1 MEKKKNSIQL
11 VHEPWDMEQPLQVA
25 GRNSYCLH
33 MRSNPTTQTVW
44 REYTLQFNKS
54 RIFRKLG
61 SSLHFRP
68 DTPSFQC
75 TLYTSDE
82 IYKTSERIILP
93 QSTRAKKKAQAF
105 RVKISKTALLNLRV
119 DHCRTCARSGQNKNM
134 ISSSPHK
141 ETRDV
146 ANG

>member
-1 MEKKKNSIQL
+1 MRTVCTHASSLFRLNGKKKNSIQL

-93 QSTRAKKKAQAF
+93 QSTRAKKKL
-105 RVKISKTALLNLRV
+105 RHSVSKYPKL
-119 DHCRTCARSGQNKNM
+119 
-134 ISSSPHK
+134 PY
-141 ETRDV
+141 
-146 ANG
+146 